1 MNNKNEWIGN
11 KIGAE
16 GARMMSESLKTNST
30 LTNLNL
36 SSDEIHG
43 TDNVLGTEWNGNI
56 SDMNREQNKN
66 IWSI

>member
-1 MNNKNEWIGN
+1 
-11 KIGAE
+11 
-16 GARMMSESLKTNST
+16 MMSESLKTNST